1 MKFSPLAIAA
11 LTIVSATASKS
22 QKSAKKVGT
31 SSSGVPVPFNV
42 AADDTAVL
50 SAESCKFP
58 TGTFMYRGC
67 GGSNYAVVL
76 ECQGE
81 YCTYMERRMMRSSST
96 ANNGTAAVGFRDDV
110 LSCTSVGTFVF
121 PAMADTTNEENG
133 LSSCR
138 VGYRTGISLDEGTC
152 NSNQEY
158 KIKIEVGGDAENPT
172 LLIHFS
178 KDGGNTYYTDEEPRM
193 AEPVGDLLMLGD
205 DRHYIPGRG
214 RQRRLGWADRYNQM
228 WTTISEA
235 VNEAIDENIISTT
248 EFENFVSKV
257 SALDAEQTNKMKASL
272 QCQDRS
278 DLDFFRVITAMGCD
292 CFFTYQSIVPLKT
305 LDLVL
310 QGLTGQPTTVFN
322 EFYQNPKPIATKCVS
337 WIKNGCTQL

>member
-11 LTIVSATASKS
+11 ALTLVSATTLKS
-22 QKSAKKVGT
+22 QKSTKKVGT
-31 SSSGVPVPFNV
+31 SSSGVAVPFNV

-81 YCTYMERRMMRSSST
+81 YCTYMERRLVRST
-96 ANNGTAAVGFRDDV
+96 ANNGTASVGFPDDEV
-110 LSCTSVGTFVF
+110 VSCTLAGTFVF

-133 LSSCR
+133 SSSCR

-178 KDGGNTYYTDEEPRM
+178 KDGGNMYYTDDEPRM
-193 AEPVGDLLMLGD
+193 AEPLGNFDL
-205 DRHYIPGRG
+205 
-214 RQRRLGWADRYNQM
+214 QRRLGWTDHYNQM
-228 WTTISEA
+228 WTTVSET
-235 VNEAIDENIISTT
+235 VNNYIDENIISTA
-248 EFENFVSKV
+248 EFDSFVSKV

-278 DLDFFRVITAMGCD
+278 DADFVRVIAAMGCD
-292 CFFTYQSIVPLKT
+292 CFFTYQSIVPVKFLE
-305 LDLVL
+305 LVL
-310 QGLTGQPTTVFN
+310 QALTGQPTTVFN
-322 EFYQNPKPIATKCVS
+322 EFYQNPLPLATKCVS